1 MNDQKNFLNGGS
13 VCTGFSGNEIYCLN
27 LYGFKPGNL
36 LVGNSVF
43 SMGMLGS
50 LVSSAKITIGGEIQ
64 QLTKMV
70 AEGRRL
76 SLQRLND
83 ELSKTSGIGVSGVSS
98 EIVFHVGNVEF
109 LSIGSTLHHPQ
120 SESMSSF
127 TTASDGQELFCQMDL
142 GYAPIQF
149 VFGNVAY
156 SIGFMRSIL
165 GSLKQ
170 MTKGEVPQ
178 YSNIFDTTRRLALQ
192 RLVDEAKTIGANSV
206 IGIKTTILPLG
217 PQGIQE
223 MVMVGT
229 ASYNQQMSGLIVND
243 NTVLTSDL
251 NAEEMWNLAKVGYVP
266 VSLVLST
273 SVYSLGVIGGIK
285 ASLKNLIKGEISD
298 LTQMVYGAREKAILK
313 LQNQANELGAE
324 MVVGVKTYIYDL
336 GNGLIEFLAIGT
348 AVRQVDNFQINSENL
363 PVQAIIK
370 DKDTFIDYT
379 NALYNYNVQN
389 QNPKV

>member
-1 MNDQKNFLNGGS
+1 MNDQKNFLNGNS
-13 VCTGFSGNEIYCLN
+13 VCTGFSGNEIYCLG
-27 LYGFKPGNL
+27 LYGFQPGNL
-36 LVGNSVF
+36 LIGNSVF
-43 SMGMLGS
+43 SMGVLGS

-70 AEGRRL
+70 AEGRYL

-83 ELSKTSGIGVSGVSS
+83 ELSKTGGIGVSGVTS
-98 EIVFHVGNVEF
+98 EVIFHPGNVEF
-109 LSIGSTLHHPQ
+109 LSVGSTVHHPQ
-120 SESMSSF
+120 SQSMSSF

-142 GYAPIQF
+142 GYAPIKF

-156 SIGFMRSIL
+156 SIGLVKSLF

-170 MTKGEVPQ
+170 LTKGEVPQ
-178 YSNIFDTTRRLALQ
+178 YSNIFDSTRKLALQ
-192 RLVDEAKTIGANSV
+192 RLIDEAKSTGANAV

-223 MVMVGT
+223 MIMIGT
-229 ASYNQQMSGLIVND
+229 ASYNQQINNFNSAD
-243 NTVLTSDL
+243 NILTSDL
-251 NAEEMWNLAKVGYVP
+251 TAEEMWNLAKFGYVP

-313 LQNQANELGAE
+313 LQNQANQLGAQLII
-324 MVVGVKTYIYDL
+324 GVKTYIYDL

-348 AVRQVDNFQINSENL
+348 AVKRVDNFQINSESL

-379 NALYNYNVQN
+379 NALYSYNVAD